1 MRNSTYR
8 RPYAFLASLFC
19 SLIVNAQTVVSE
31 SDIARQPENTQPT
44 RNWVGYTRTGTPPT
58 ALQFVE
64 GPGNPPL
71 GCGSLL
77 LTTLLN
83 GEKVFLFNF
92 DHQGKKLSEIG
103 TISYSTYRIAEA
115 QPQAVAS
122 INVVIE
128 FDVPGGGK
136 DTATLVFEPVY
147 SPEQG
152 PVVNNTW
159 QSWIASG
166 EGVWWSTEP
175 INGQCKGAVPQCYRS
190 WDEIVAD
197 NPDATVIAVGINQGS
212 GNPGLVS
219 AVDNFTFDGST
230 YNFEPSSDSDGD
242 GSGDA
247 CDKDDDNDGVPDAYD
262 CAPLDAKNDKVIVC
276 HNGHEICVSQ
286 SAVPTHLKHGDQ
298 LGPCTT
304 STVMPTQPARNNRQ
318 EEPAGNQLFG
328 NTPNPFNGTT
338 VLTYSLAADSR
349 VSLKVFDIMGRE
361 VATVV
366 DAQKKAGRH
375 TAAFK
380 PEGLQQGV
388 YFYRIIAV
396 SGGKIFKQTRSML
409 LRR

>member
-1 MRNSTYR
+1 MRKAIFR
-8 RPYAFLASLFC
+8 RSYVFLASLFC
-19 SLIVNAQTVVSE
+19 SLMVNAQTVVSE
-31 SDIARQPENTQPT
+31 SDIARQEENTHPT

-64 GPGNPPL
+64 GPGDPPL

-83 GEKVFLFNF
+83 GEKVFLYNF
-92 DHQGKKLSEIG
+92 DHHGKKLSDIG
-103 TISYSTYRIAEA
+103 TISYSTYRIAVA
-115 QPQAVAS
+115 QPQAVAA
-122 INVVIE
+122 IHVVIE
-128 FDVPGGGK
+128 FDVAGGK

-147 SPEQG
+147 TPGQD

-159 QSWIASG
+159 QTWVADG
-166 EGVWWSTEP
+166 EGVWWSTAP
-175 INGQCKGAVPQCYRS
+175 INGQCAGAFPQCYRS

-197 NPDATVIAVGINQGS
+197 NPDATVIAVGVNQGS
-212 GNPGLVS
+212 GNPGLIS
-219 AVDNFTFDGST
+219 AVDNFTFDGTT
-230 YNFEPSSDSDGD
+230 YNFEPSPDSDGD

-247 CDKDDDNDGVPDAYD
+247 CDRDDDNDGVPDAYD
-262 CAPLDAKNDKVIVC
+262 CAPNDAKNDKVILC
-276 HNGHEICVSQ
+276 HNGREICVSQ
-286 SAVPTHLKHGDQ
+286 SAMESHLKHGDQ
-298 LGPCTT
+298 LGPCST
-304 STVMPTQPARNNRQ
+304 STVMPTQSASNSRLEAAEDNR
-318 EEPAGNQLFG
+318 LFN

-338 VLTYSLAADSR
+338 VFAYSLAADSR

-375 TAAFK
+375 TAEFK

-388 YFYRIIAV
+388 YFYRITTI
-396 SGGKIFKQTRSML
+396 SGGKIFEQTRSML